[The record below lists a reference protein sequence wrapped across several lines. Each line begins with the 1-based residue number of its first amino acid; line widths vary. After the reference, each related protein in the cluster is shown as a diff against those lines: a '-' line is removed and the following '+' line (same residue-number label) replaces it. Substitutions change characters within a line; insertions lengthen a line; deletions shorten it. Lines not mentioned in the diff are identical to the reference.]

1 MAKVQVGFV
10 AFRDEKG
17 NFLPKTKPIYREIP
31 DEVLKSEDGGFY
43 LYLWRADSQRG
54 GGRADPTFCQEVFGA
69 QAGDAGC
76 RAETGVNSYDR
87 FGIDARLGVLQ

>member
-31 DEVLKSEDGGFY
+31 DEVLKKAKAEDSICFCGAPIPKEAEDELIRLFAKKF
-43 LYLWRADSQRG
+43 LEHRRAMLDAERKRG
-54 GGRADPTFCQEVFGA
+54 
-69 QAGDAGC
+69 
-76 RAETGVNSYDR
+76 
-87 FGIDARLGVLQ
+87 